1 MKTQHFTVNKDNQKI
16 RGIAY
21 LCDRCEANL
30 GEKAPAIIMSHGY
43 LSSLSNYDYFAPKF
57 CELGYN
63 VYTFNFC
70 CGSDETDPELKSD
83 GDTKEL
89 CIEGEVNDLLA
100 VYNYVTL
107 QECVKSDEI
116 YLWGESQGAFVS
128 GLVAAR
134 LQEKVKK
141 LVMIFPAVCIPD
153 HARRGMLGGAVYDPM
168 NPPDIMPTDRATLG
182 RCFHDGVK
190 DMNPY
195 YELAEFKGETLLIQG
210 DEDSVVVPQYQYLV
224 KDAFDKTDAG
234 IKILRE
240 KKSHRLHL
248 QMVRGM
254 DHWTGGEH
262 REGLAESIK
271 MFLDGREEILTF
283 RIIVTNVVSLDD
295 NDKLAGF
302 REDKALDNEYKERD
316 TAHKSCSSD
325 IINTGSDYYTMEPL
339 VHEQDVYF
347 TGYCESDLFTGTI
360 ISGVDHQAYRCS
372 ECVRMCAEYRFVG
385 VDENSEYCEMSV
397 VNRKLDDGWK
407 PEIKATSESLSWLND
422 ADLSAVVECG
432 TKGPTIRVYL

>member
-271 MFLDGREEILTF
+271 LFLDGKEEILTF
-283 RIIVTNVVSLDD
+283 RIIATKVVSLDD
-295 NDKLAGF
+295 NDKAT
-302 REDKALDNEYKERD
+302 D
-316 TAHKSCSSD
+316 T
-325 IINTGSDYYTMEPL
+325 
-339 VHEQDVYF
+339 VHAQDVYF
-347 TGYCESDLFTGTI
+347 TGYSESKLFTGTI
-360 ISGVDHQAYRCS
+360 TSGVDHQKYRGD
-372 ECVRMCAEYRFVG
+372 ECLEMKAEYTFEG
-385 VDENSEYCEMSV
+385 IDEGGQYCKMDV
-397 VNRKLDDGWK
+397 LNIMQDGAWK
-407 PEIKATSESLSWLND
+407 PRIKTDSKNLFWLNE
-422 ADLSAVVECG
+422 ADLSAVVENG
-432 TKGPTIRVYL
+432 PLGPTIRIYK